1 MLNLRKLFIA
11 AALITPA
18 TPVLADV
25 ISDWNEKAVAFLA
38 EKTVPPPQAERT
50 MAMIHVAMFD
60 AVNAI
65 EPRYRPYLSQ
75 PQASP
80 ALPKEAAAAAA
91 AGTVL
96 ASLYAPPVGSFKT
109 QLSSYLEAIPND
121 EAKSQAIALGEVVA
135 AAILA
140 ARAGDGSAAPDSYRP
155 KTKPGVYTPTATTAA
170 SMWPQLK
177 PFAIPSPSH
186 FRPEPPIAL
195 TSEQWAAE
203 YNEIKSLGARNSSK
217 RSPQQTEDA
226 RFWLAT
232 GPIAYYP
239 TIRQIA
245 AAKKLDTLDSA
256 RFLALVAVA
265 RQDAFV
271 AVFDAKYHYEFWRPL
286 TAIRNGDIDENPAT
300 EREATWQ
307 PIADTPMHPE
317 YPCAHC
323 ILAAVLEPV
332 GESVF
337 GSTEIPEVASNSSMA
352 PGVTHRWTNL
362 RAITN
367 EVSEARIYAGF
378 HYRFSTQV
386 GEDMGRKIGRF
397 IADNILQPVA
407 AETTRR

>member
-11 AALITPA
+11 AALIAPA
-18 TPVLADV
+18 APAVADV

-38 EKTVPPPQAERT
+38 EKTVPAPQAERA
-50 MAMIHVAMFD
+50 MAMMHVAMFD

-75 PQASP
+75 PKAFP

-96 ASLYAPPVGSFKT
+96 ESLYAPPVGTFKV
-109 QLSSYLEAIPND
+109 QLAAYLEAIPND
-121 EAKSQAIALGEVVA
+121 EAKSQAIALGEAVA
-135 AAILA
+135 AAVLA

-155 KTKPGVYTPTATTAA
+155 KTKPGGYIPTPMTVA

-186 FRPEPPIAL
+186 FRPQPPIAL
-195 TSEQWAAE
+195 TSEQWAAD
-203 YNEIKSLGARNSSK
+203 YNEIKSLGARNSTM
-217 RSPQQTEDA
+217 RSPQQTENA

-239 TIRQIA
+239 TVRQIA
-245 AAKKLDTLDSA
+245 AAKKLDILDNA
-256 RFLALVAVA
+256 RFLALVSVA
-265 RQDAFV
+265 REDAYI
-271 AVFDAKYHYEFWRPL
+271 AVFDAKYHYEFWRPV

-307 PIADTPMHPE
+307 PLGDTPMHPE

-323 ILAAVLEPV
+323 IVSAALESV
-332 GESVF
+332 GEAVF
-337 GSTEIPEVASNSSMA
+337 GSTEIPEVTSTSPTA

-362 RAITN
+362 RAISD
-367 EVSEARIYAGF
+367 EVAEARICAGF

-386 GEDMGRKIGRF
+386 GQDMGRKIGRYV
-397 IADNILQPVA
+397 AENILQPA
-407 AETTRR
+407 AVETTRR